1 MLNGFD
7 FVARRAT
14 HQLYHDDYAVIGFPS
29 VSDVEADAE
38 RRSLRPRPPAIVPP
52 VSSTPVAASWP
63 ARGERLRHRLRIL
76 VVIAGSEFKLKY
88 AGSVFGYAWSV
99 AKPLA
104 LFTVLYLVFARVFK
118 LGTISDYYAVSLLIG
133 IVLFGFFADATSLGM
148 TSLVA
153 RESLLRKMTFPRLV
167 IPTAATIT
175 AGLTFLV
182 NTVVVAGFVAWK
194 QVTPR
199 LDWLLVLPL
208 LVELYAFTLG
218 VALILATLYVRFR
231 DMGQVWELGTQLLF
245 YASPIIYP
253 IGFLPPFARNLVFLN
268 PFTQVLQDI
277 RALVLYPDLPANK
290 ITAADAFG
298 TGGRLIPIGIAV
310 ATLAVGLL
318 LFRRDE
324 PWFAER
330 V

>member
-1 MLNGFD
+1 
-7 FVARRAT
+7 
-14 HQLYHDDYAVIGFPS
+14 
-29 VSDVEADAE
+29 
-38 RRSLRPRPPAIVPP
+38 
-52 VSSTPVAASWP
+52 VSSTSVAVPWSVRSA
-63 ARGERLRHRLRIL
+63 RLRHRLRIL

-118 LGTISDYYAVSLLIG
+118 LGTISDYYGVSLLIG
-133 IVLFGFFADATSLGM
+133 IVLFGFFTDATSLGM

-153 RESLLRKMTFPRLV
+153 RESLLRKLVFPRLV

-182 NTVVVAGFVAWK
+182 NAVVVAGFVAWK
-194 QVTPR
+194 QVTPQV
-199 LDWLLVLPL
+199 DWLLVIPL
-208 LVELYAFTLG
+208 LVELYCFTLG
-218 VALILATLYVRFR
+218 VALILSTLFVRFR
-231 DMGQVWELGTQLLF
+231 DMSQVWELATQLLF
-245 YASPIIYP
+245 YASPIVYP
-253 IGFLPPFARNLVFLN
+253 IGFLPPFARKLVFLN

-277 RALVLYPDLPANK
+277 RALVLYPDLPGNK
-290 ITAADAFG
+290 ITATEAFG
-298 TGGRLIPIGIAV
+298 AGGRLIPIGIAV
-310 ATLAVGLL
+310 LTLVLGLR
-318 LFRRDE
+318 LFKRDE